1 VVNHTHTSKFFTAT
15 EKQYTASSFFS
26 PSDSSHPIAMETK
39 FTKYKDKMDLQKKKE
54 EQQHN
59 RAEDDAIRGQFAN
72 YFIKEKQ

>member
-1 VVNHTHTSKFFTAT
+1 
-15 EKQYTASSFFS
+15 
-26 PSDSSHPIAMETK
+26 METK